1 MTAESLTAPE
11 GEEGSQWSTPS
22 GTLQQT
28 NEAVEGA
35 GVFRLINSDDWILM
49 YDCYNNGHY
58 QFCSSQD
65 LFHFTFRKNTT
76 TQGAFTPRHGTVIP
90 ITEEEYQTLIKLPDT
105 TGIESPKKKGK
116 DSASFRKILNQTGVI
131 ITDGKTVYDLGGKIK

>member
-1 MTAESLTAPE
+1 
-11 GEEGSQWSTPS
+11 
-22 GTLQQT
+22 LQQT

-65 LFHFTFRKNTT
+65 LFQFTFRKNTA

-90 ITEEEYQTLIKLPDT
+90 ITEEEYQILKQLPDM
-105 TGIESPKKKGK
+105 TGIKSAKKAKGKKKET
-116 DSASFRKILNQTGVI
+116 SYRKVVNHSGII
-131 ITDGKTVYDLGGKIK
+131 ITDGRNEFDLSGKVG

>member
-1 MTAESLTAPE
+1 M
-11 GEEGSQWSTPS
+11 
-22 GTLQQT
+22 QQT
-28 NEAVEGA
+28 TEAVEGA

-65 LFHFTFRKNTT
+65 LFQFTFRQNTT

-90 ITEEEYQTLIKLPDT
+90 ITEEEYQILKLLPDVT
-105 TGIESPKKKGK
+105 AIKRVESSESGVQSGASYRKTLTPTGI
-116 DSASFRKILNQTGVI
+116 I
-131 ITDGKTVYDLGGKIK
+131 ISDGNHNSYNVSGQHIMHP